1 MLKGVKNYKEIN
13 KISINI
19 NMTIKYRLG
28 SIGIISII
36 YIYSSK
42 IGKDIWN
49 AKIECRENM
58 IREKT

>member
-1 MLKGVKNYKEIN
+1 MK
-13 KISINI
+13 KIS
-19 NMTIKYRLG
+19 

-49 AKIECRENM
+49 AKIECNKKSLN
-58 IREKT
+58 IN